1 MNFTVTGILQTVK
14 CDDLIGVMFAPPTVV
29 GSGVDVG
36 AGVGGGSVEP
46 MTADLRPTIAYREKA
61 KYTEKARN
69 NGVEDTV
76 VL

>member
-1 MNFTVTGILQTVK
+1 MNFTVKGILQTVK
-14 CDDLIGVMFAPPTVV
+14 CDDLIVVMFAPPTVV
-29 GSGVDVG
+29 GSGVDV
-36 AGVGGGSVEP
+36 GVGGGSVEP

-69 NGVEDTV
+69 NGVEGTV